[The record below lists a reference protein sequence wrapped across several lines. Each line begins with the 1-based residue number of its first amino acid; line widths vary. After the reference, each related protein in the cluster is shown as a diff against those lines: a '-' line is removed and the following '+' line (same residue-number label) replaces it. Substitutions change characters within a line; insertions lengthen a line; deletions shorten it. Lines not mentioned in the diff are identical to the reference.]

1 MRLLWALGNRMRDRR
16 AILRVISGAL
26 IAPWVY
32 VVVWTLPV
40 LEHSAFHKWVVI
52 NTFMAYFAFM
62 VLAGMSHLV
71 LVRLKATKIW
81 SYCLVMFG
89 VAVSVD
95 LLLSLWSLSGYTSF
109 YYAQTQVVENHE
121 ITKAGYLLQIQ
132 EALIHGAVSA
142 FAMALFWLVA
152 VFNPRGS
159 VQHA

>member
-1 MRLLWALGNRMRDRR
+1 MRNHS
-16 AILRVISGAL
+16 AILRVILGTL
-26 IAPWVY
+26 IAPWAY

-40 LEHSAFHKWVVI
+40 LEHSAFHEWVVI
-52 NTFMAYFAFM
+52 NTLMAYFVFI
-62 VLAGMSHLV
+62 VLAGLSHLA

-95 LLLSLWSLSGYTSF
+95 FLLSLWTLSGYTSL

-142 FAMALFWLVA
+142 FAMTLFWLVA